1 MTNSMRKI
9 YVERCDK
16 LLMIFD
22 RYFQGCYSNLDK
34 MDLAL
39 MIATHGSAM
48 GQIEPAIN
56 PKQKKKISR
65 IIMHMRELTN
75 DDQIFSLLNSKLEKA
90 ILELT
95 PFLDFAELHGRQ
107 NNSNYREKIVLVS
120 ACHSVWNS
128 YKEKKA
134 PQTFQGYPHDFSNFV
149 GDVIDEVFGYDFD
162 ARQAMD
168 AYQNR
173 K

>member
-1 MTNSMRKI
+1 MTNSMQKI
-9 YVERCDK
+9 YIERCDK
-16 LLMIFD
+16 LLIIFD
-22 RYFQGCYSNLDK
+22 RYFQGCHFKLDK

-39 MIATHGSAM
+39 IIATHGSAM
-48 GQIEPAIN
+48 GQMEPVIN
-56 PKQKKKISR
+56 PKQKTKISV
-65 IIMHMRELTN
+65 IIRHMRELAN
-75 DDQIFSLLNSKLEKA
+75 NDQIFSLLNSKLEKA

-107 NNSNYREKIVLVS
+107 NTSNYREKIVLVS
-120 ACHSVWNS
+120 ACHSVWKN
-128 YKEKKA
+128 YKKRNA
-134 PQTFQGYPHDFSNFV
+134 PQTFQGYTHDFSKFV

-162 ARQAMD
+162 VRQAID